1 MNHKLREEEMGQ
13 LISLK
18 KDRSTVASS
27 NKNIIKKAVKGDKDA
42 ISTLMD
48 EYKEYLY
55 KTAFLYV
62 KNEH

>member
-1 MNHKLREEEMGQ
+1 MGQ

>member
-1 MNHKLREEEMGQ
+1 MGQ

-42 ISTLMD
+42 ISNT
-48 EYKEYLY
+48 
-55 KTAFLYV
+55 
-62 KNEH
+62 NG